1 MNSNLQIKISGEAK
15 AKKPSKV
22 KSFVG
27 VWNYD
32 HVTGKVYWSDSLF
45 YFTERNKT
53 LGPLNTVDDP
63 QATLLYSKEEWETIV
78 RNTKK
83 MFETGIAWKG
93 YFKITTLKTKTVKY
107 HRATF
112 YPDFD
117 KNGNVLF
124 FNGEVFECT
133 EKEYLKYNGNNSLT
147 EYSLN
152 PNIQQIDFSFFDKI
166 TSKGLLGNAIA
177 NFQKEIKELFESTY
191 NTNEPW
197 WQFLNES
204 ERQTAKNDFNEF
216 VKNQDNVVH
225 YQYRSS
231 NLSIVLSVTYIKQ
244 SGDLKI
250 LLRFRGF
257 SNILM
262 EDYRFLSDNMLNEIP
277 SSICILDLKHRY
289 QLINK
294 GAVKFEDIRTW
305 LPGKTDFEYCRKY
318 KKDMLIAIRRRKQF
332 NKTLITEKSSF
343 FEEYFPDNNGGI
355 YQLRTYSL
363 IKDNNGLPLFVLGY
377 GIEITELKKH
387 EETLTKLNLAI
398 EAAMDGISLLNE
410 KGEFYYM
417 NDAHAKIFKG
427 KSPSQ
432 FIGKKLSAIY
442 NKQELDRIENQILP
456 LVKEKGFWSG
466 ETIGVTQDNQSIN
479 LEISLTAL
487 NDGGFICICRDNS
500 ERKLQEMEMR
510 KLAVVAEET
519 HSSIMIADSAGNIE
533 WVNHAFETLT
543 GYSKKE
549 LISKDALF
557 FAGKDTNKGVVNSMR
572 KALNNGQIYN
582 GEVLCYR
589 KNKKKIWTHLNI
601 TPVFDSS
608 GKLDKFIAV
617 LNDIS
622 LLKEAELNINKAMMK
637 EKELS
642 DLKTKFVSLASHEF
656 RTPLAGIQS
665 SVDLA
670 SLFLSK
676 DRPDSIEKVRHYLSR
691 IQSQIDRLTFIL
703 NDVLQL
709 GKINMGKV
717 SFSPILGDLDEF
729 IQDQLERLEKENL
742 LSGRKLKYQHFGE
755 KKNVKYDGVLLAHIL
770 QNLISNA
777 IKYSEKRPDPEV
789 QLHYLD
795 NKVQLHVIDHGIG
808 IHKKEINQLF
818 DSFFRGANT
827 ENIQGTGLG
836 LVIVK
841 QFIDAHKGEIKVK
854 SELNK
859 GSNFIVTLP
868 YK

>member
-1 MNSNLQIKISGEAK
+1 MNSSLQIRVSNENKVQK
-15 AKKPSKV
+15 QSKV

-32 HVTGKVYWSDSLF
+32 HETGKVYWSDSLF
-45 YFTERNKT
+45 DFTARDKKK
-53 LGPLNTVDDP
+53 GPLNSIDDP
-63 QATLLYSKEEWETIV
+63 EATLLYSKEEWETIV
-78 RNTKK
+78 RNTEK
-83 MFETGIAWKG
+83 MFKTGIAWKG
-93 YFKITTLKTKTVKY
+93 HFKIKTLKTKTVKY

-117 KNGNVLF
+117 KSGNVLY
-124 FNGEVFECT
+124 FNGEVFECS
-133 EKEYLKYNGNNSLT
+133 EKEYLKHNGNNSLT

-152 PNIQQIDFSFFDKI
+152 PDIQQVDFSCFDQI
-166 TSKGLLGNAIA
+166 SNEGLLGDSMN
-177 NFQKEIKELFESTY
+177 NFQKEIIELFEKKY
-191 NTNEPW
+191 DTNEPW
-197 WQFLNES
+197 WQLLNEG
-204 ERQTAKNDFNEF
+204 EKQNAIKDFNDF
-216 VKNQDNVVH
+216 VKSQDNILH

-231 NLSIVLSVTYIKQ
+231 NLSIVLSVTYIHQ
-244 SGDLKI
+244 SGNLNA

-277 SSICILDLKHRY
+277 ASICILDLKHRY

-294 GAVKFEDIRTW
+294 GAVKVPDIRTW
-305 LPGKTDFEYCRKY
+305 LPGKTDFEYCQEY
-318 KKDMLIAIRRRKQF
+318 KKDLSIAIRRRHHF
-332 NKTLITEKSSF
+332 NQTLITEKSSF

-355 YQLRTYSL
+355 YHLRTYSL

-417 NDAHAKIFKG
+417 NDAHAQIFKG

-432 FIGKKLSAIY
+432 FIGKKLNAIY
-442 NKQELDRIENQILP
+442 NKHELERIENKILP
-456 LVKEKGFWSG
+456 LVKENGFWSG

-487 NDGGFICICRDNS
+487 SDGGLICICRDNT

-543 GYSKKE
+543 GYSKTE
-549 LISKDALF
+549 LNSKDALF
-557 FAGKDTNKGVVNSMR
+557 FVGKDTNKDVVNSMR
-572 KALNNGQIYN
+572 KALDSGQIYN

-717 SFSPILGDLDEF
+717 SFSPTLGDLDEF
-729 IQDQLERLEKENL
+729 IQDQLERLDKENL
-742 LSGRKLKYQHFGE
+742 LSGRTLKYQYFGE

-789 QLHYLD
+789 QLHYMED
-795 NKVQLHVIDHGIG
+795 KVQIHVIDYGIG
-808 IHKKEINQLF
+808 IHKKEIKQLF

-841 QFIDAHKGEIKVK
+841 QFIDAHKGEITVK

-859 GSNFIVTLP
+859 GSNFVLSLP